1 VILHEAISV
10 SVRRSNMTIIEF
22 DPLINK
28 GLTYIFLTFAV
39 RFPSYYRLRIIN
51 GQIER
56 QSPQLFLHTL
66 QDDQTDSEHA

>member
-1 VILHEAISV
+1 
-10 SVRRSNMTIIEF
+10 MTIIEF

-28 GLTYIFLTFAV
+28 GLTYIFFTFAV

-51 GQIER
+51 EQIER